1 MLVVEPP
8 LSFSMKLSK
17 VVKDSLEV
25 AVMLCVA
32 VTTSFKILS
41 ALVDV
46 SLTVSA
52 AFLSDTSTSPTRVTT
67 WDNQV
72 YEKVVEGVK
81 GRREGRE
88 GVRGSEGKGREGR
101 EGVRDS
107 EGKGRG
113 GKGRE
118 RV

>member
-1 MLVVEPP
+1 M
-8 LSFSMKLSK
+8 
-17 VVKDSLEV
+17 VKDSLEV

-67 WDNQV
+67 WDSQV
-72 YEKVVEGVK
+72 YEKVAEGVK

-88 GVRGSEGKGREGR
+88 CVRGSEVVMREVNWQSR
-101 EGVRDS
+101 QLDE
-107 EGKGRG
+107 
-113 GKGRE
+113 
-118 RV
+118 